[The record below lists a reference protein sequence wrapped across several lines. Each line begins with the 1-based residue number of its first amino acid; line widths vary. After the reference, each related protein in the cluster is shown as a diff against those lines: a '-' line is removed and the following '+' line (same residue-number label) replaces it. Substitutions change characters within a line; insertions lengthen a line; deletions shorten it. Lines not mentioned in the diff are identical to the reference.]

1 MTYTRTRKGSKAHRG
16 PSQAAQDRQAE
27 VELAVTGINDETP
40 DYGAFLARW
49 GSRYGE
55 ANLARLWVQCPGA
68 TALHRFGTWH
78 GTGRQVRK
86 GEHAIW
92 LRIPHNGFDPDKV
105 TAENPDGR
113 VFRGAPWMAL
123 FDYSQT
129 QPADGF
135 DDTAPADADPDL
147 VAEVK
152 RLRMA
157 AARLHPDMTGADT
170 AAAFMAAW
178 ARYEAAKARLA
189 G

>member
-113 VFRGAPWMAL
+113 VFAGRRGWRCSTTARPSRQTAL
-123 FDYSQT
+123 TTPRQRMRT
-129 QPADGF
+129 LTWWP
-135 DDTAPADADPDL
+135 
-147 VAEVK
+147 
-152 RLRMA
+152 RLSGSGWQLPGCTR
-157 AARLHPDMTGADT
+157 T
-170 AAAFMAAW
+170 
-178 ARYEAAKARLA
+178 
-189 G
+189 